1 MSEAID
7 CDDARDMIADGNAVV
22 RRAVRARRCVCAGRG
37 LCVHTWPVVH
47 DVLWRERYCQPLS
60 TLPLNSFFQKTKQNT
75 LFMQK
80 SRTQSADIV
89 VRQRQ
94 RDMGYGKGRPEFSP

>member
-1 MSEAID
+1 MTGEAID

-47 DVLWRERYCQPLS
+47 DVGANEVVNLTE
-60 TLPLNSFFQKTKQNT
+60 FF
-75 LFMQK
+75 
-80 SRTQSADIV
+80 
-89 VRQRQ
+89 
-94 RDMGYGKGRPEFSP
+94 FSKNEH